1 MKNIKNQLL
10 ENHLK
15 SMNNSFR
22 IDWLT
27 LFIYLS
33 LVSFGI
39 ANIYSSTFDSN
50 QPELL
55 NFSRPIGKQV
65 VFFGVSIASMIF
77 ILAAPS
83 KVFERFS
90 SIFYLIIILLLV
102 GLYPFGNTISGARSW
117 YSFGG
122 VGLQPAE
129 FAKVAV
135 ALAIS
140 KLLSEIQIDIRKFK
154 SLFQVAIVIILPM
167 GLILVQPDA
176 GSAIVFTSFLF
187 VLYRE
192 GLPGIYILLVAGL
205 IFFFILTLVT
215 PLPFVYVS
223 ILFVIISLFFFS
235 KKLNKKTPFFPY
247 ILSILLSCS
256 YVYSVDYIFNDL
268 FEQRHRDRFN
278 IVLGKE
284 IDTQGIGY
292 NLNQSKIAIGSGGW
306 DGKGYLQGT
315 QTKGG
320 FVPEQHTDYIFS
332 TIGEEWG
339 FLGSAT
345 VVVLFCLLILRILSR
360 AEKQKNT
367 FSRVY
372 GYGVASILFIHFLIN
387 IGMSIGLVPTIGIPL
402 PLVSYGGSSLLGFSI
417 LIAIYLNLDANRLNE
432 TNF

>member
-1 MKNIKNQLL
+1 MKNIRNQPL

-27 LFIYLS
+27 LLIYLG
-33 LVSFGI
+33 LVCFGI
-39 ANIYSSTFDSN
+39 TNIYSSTFDSN

-55 NFSRPIGKQV
+55 NFGRPIGKQIL
-65 VFFGVSIASMIF
+65 FFVASIAAVMF

-83 KVFERFS
+83 KIFERFS
-90 SIFYLIIILLLV
+90 SIFYLIVLLLLI
-102 GLYPFGNTISGARSW
+102 GLFPFGNTISGARSW

-122 VGLQPAE
+122 IGLQPAE

-135 ALAIS
+135 ALAIA
-140 KLLSEIQIDIRKFK
+140 KLLSEIQIDIRQFK
-154 SLFQVAIVIILPM
+154 SLFQVAMVILIPM
-167 GLILVQPDA
+167 GLIVLQPDP
-176 GSAIVFTSFLF
+176 GSAIVFISFLF

-247 ILSILLSCS
+247 VLSILLTCS
-256 YVYSVDYIFNDL
+256 YVYSVDYIFNEI

-306 DGKGYLQGT
+306 EGKGYLQGT

-339 FLGSAT
+339 FLGSAG
-345 VVVLFCLLILRILSR
+345 VVSLFCLLILRILSR

-367 FSRVY
+367 FARVY
-372 GYGVASILFIHFLIN
+372 GYGVASIIFLHFFIN

-417 LIAIYLNLDANRLNE
+417 LIAVYLNLDANRLNE
-432 TNF
+432 TSF